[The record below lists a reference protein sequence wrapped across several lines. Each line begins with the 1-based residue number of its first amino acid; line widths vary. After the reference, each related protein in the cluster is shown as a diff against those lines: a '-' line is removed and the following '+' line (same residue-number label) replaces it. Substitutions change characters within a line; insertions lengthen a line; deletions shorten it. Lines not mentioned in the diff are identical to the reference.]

1 MGSFEEKKLYYIE
14 SKKKVAIITIMLNT
28 EVDRLEKH
36 EITMLM
42 YSVCPYI
49 ILSVLK
55 TSKCIEGRP
64 LQQTGFTPCCGGR
77 RNSSAPGKGLM
88 RNLAIIIVCKKE

>member
-1 MGSFEEKKLYYIE
+1 MGSFEEKKLYFIE

-42 YSVCPYI
+42 YSACPYI

-55 TSKCIEGRP
+55 TSKCIEGRR
-64 LQQTGFTPCCGGR
+64 LQQLDLHHVVVGEE
-77 RNSSAPGKGLM
+77 
-88 RNLAIIIVCKKE
+88 IVVHLERV